1 MWTTRSL
8 KDRTRLV
15 ISFQCFW
22 FFFLGG
28 LNLVTVGSSFYMELA
43 IDKKIVQ
50 ILSCTYGVRFD
61 WVFWTWHTTIL
72 NLVWM
77 WVNSYIHPTQKCINK
92 TVSFYIK
99 HKCDCK
105 SKKNCRVKWLI
116 VLPFFLVCLHVW
128 LSSGLD
134 SCIVNGLDFDLCAS
148 LICVILLDLILL
160 ADTNFVVHKN
170 HQNTQ
175 TTCWKSSMH
184 RGCQQEKQIGENFP
198 RWNIVGWRLIFF
210 SSAIFVIF
218 CMFHRC

>member
-61 WVFWTWHTTIL
+61 WVFWTWHTIIL

-105 SKKNCRVKWLI
+105 SKKNYRVKWLI
-116 VLPFFLVCLHVW
+116 VLPFFFGV
-128 LSSGLD
+128 
-134 SCIVNGLDFDLCAS
+134 FT
-148 LICVILLDLILL
+148 CVIIIRLGFLHCEW
-160 ADTNFVVHKN
+160 TWFWFVCISYLCDFV
-170 HQNTQ
+170 
-175 TTCWKSSMH
+175 
-184 RGCQQEKQIGENFP
+184 RFD
-198 RWNIVGWRLIFF
+198 IVGR
-210 SSAIFVIF
+210 
-218 CMFHRC
+218 H